1 MQIAN
6 NKFGC
11 ALTLRRGACA
21 VRWCGGLR
29 RWGADT
35 CSLCT
40 VASPRISCAPQP
52 SPSRHSRSRSKDA
65 EAVQSRGRVGRSGRE
80 GFTYLFY
87 TDKSSL
93 SRIAMGALDGG
104 LDIPHSD
111 KRLAGFK
118 KDKKQ
123 LGAEIHRKYIYEGHV
138 ADYMKRGTNPATRA
152 KDQGGSKP
160 SPPLPYNQVII
171 GWEQKGEQAMT
182 LFKFGFDKESRQ

>member
-65 EAVQSRGRVGRSGRE
+65 EAVQVNSALASMTNFIAKYFSHWMCRRIYNLSRGRVGRSGRE

-93 SRIAMGALDGG
+93 SRIAMIMLHCQLSAVEEPELSGMRMSSCQLAD
-104 LDIPHSD
+104 DD
-111 KRLAGFK
+111 NKENRLAK
-118 KDKKQ
+118 L
-123 LGAEIHRKYIYEGHV
+123 LGQI
-138 ADYMKRGTNPATRA
+138 
-152 KDQGGSKP
+152 
-160 SPPLPYNQVII
+160 
-171 GWEQKGEQAMT
+171 
-182 LFKFGFDKESRQ
+182 